1 MANAL
6 RSGIALL
13 VLALFSVA
21 QNDDTTIRNGDVLE
35 ISGNCLQEDV
45 TARVRSDG
53 TIILPLLGDTK
64 AEGLTLSQLEV
75 KLEQAFSKYIKKPT
89 VIVRLVR
96 TAK

>member
-6 RSGIALL
+6 CCIALL
-13 VLALFSVA
+13 ALALFSVA
-21 QNDDTTIRNGDVLE
+21 QNDNPAIKNGDVLE
-35 ISGNCLQEDV
+35 ITGNCLKEDV
-45 TARVRSDG
+45 TVPVRSDG
-53 TIILPLLGDTK
+53 TIILPLLGDIK